1 MRKQTFA
8 TLVICL
14 AFVYSAEAANLA
26 SSAPSDG
33 KTVVTLSGE
42 VTQGDADV
50 LGKLLKAGNDRGHRV
65 AGIRLNSTGGN
76 LLEGIMLGRLVS
88 EGKIAT
94 IVDEGAKCTAAC
106 FVVFV
111 AGSPKYVHERAAVG
125 VHGAAETSGEETMPS
140 RSATLSTAE
149 IVKEFGVPAGI
160 IAKLVVTPRQQVV
173 WLSPDELRL
182 MGAKRFR
189 TRAPGEKID
198 RLQAPLAGPRSSR
211 AEPPSWKQL
220 FDVAVGASAEQN
232 NGNPRYN
239 RGCDWE
245 TKTCWTGVWVKNQTG
260 DIDRLV
266 QVTKDMA
273 GKTLTR
279 ELCMFDV
286 SGSTRVCLDWDTDA
300 SSREIKNFE
309 GKWIQIAED

>member
-42 VTQGDADV
+42 VAQGDADV

-140 RSATLSTAE
+140 RSAALSTAE

-160 IAKLVVTPRQQVV
+160 IEKLVVTPRQQVV

-182 MGAKRFR
+182 MGLKGSEHALQVRRLTDCRLHSRAHDLPKRSHRLGSNCLMWLWALQRNR
-189 TRAPGEKID
+189 TTEIRAITVVVIGRRK
-198 RLQAPLAGPRSSR
+198 LAGRVYGSR
-211 AEPPSWKQL
+211 IKP
-220 FDVAVGASAEQN
+220 
-232 NGNPRYN
+232 
-239 RGCDWE
+239 
-245 TKTCWTGVWVKNQTG
+245 
-260 DIDRLV
+260 
-266 QVTKDMA
+266 VT
-273 GKTLTR
+273 
-279 ELCMFDV
+279 
-286 SGSTRVCLDWDTDA
+286 
-300 SSREIKNFE
+300 
-309 GKWIQIAED
+309 